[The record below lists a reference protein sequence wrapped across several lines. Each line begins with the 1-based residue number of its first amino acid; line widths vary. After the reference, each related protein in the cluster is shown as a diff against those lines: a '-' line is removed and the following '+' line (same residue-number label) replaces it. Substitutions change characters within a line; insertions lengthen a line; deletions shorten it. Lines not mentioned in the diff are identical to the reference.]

1 MKDYLIHKGIG
12 FLFIKKKKKKFHTV
26 PASCIIVECTI
37 LITCV
42 GRCLTLVKF
51 YISISGILGG
61 IGVREQTCSL

>member
-12 FLFIKKKKKKFHTV
+12 YLFIKKKKKFHTV

-51 YISISGILGG
+51 YISGILGEV
-61 IGVREQTCSL
+61 GVREQTCSL